1 MLNAVKTNTGE
12 TMVIHNIKSLLP
24 ADSRFRVFH
33 GNYVTAYEAFVC
45 GSDGWISGILNS
57 MPAECRQLWDMV
69 KMEEDY
75 KGALKLWRE
84 KFVPVIQLLAY
95 NKKGGEPE
103 FGPFFREM
111 LRLRGQVAG
120 YPRRPFTPPD

>member
-1 MLNAVKTNTGE
+1 
-12 TMVIHNIKSLLP
+12 
-24 ADSRFRVFH
+24 
-33 GNYVTAYEAFVC
+33 
-45 GSDGWISGILNS
+45 
-57 MPAECRQLWDMV
+57 
-69 KMEEDY
+69 MEEDY

-120 YPRRPFTPPD
+120 YPRRPFTPLTEEFKVRLKSVMFHI